1 MPWITKHRSDGT
13 SVTYTQKKYSDLVGR
28 GLLIV
33 LGVLVFAG
41 ILIKNV
47 FSLAT
52 LLDFGPSLYLR
63 NITHFHTD
71 EVIELDRRTFLFP
84 DRTTI
89 AAAEQA
95 QGAMAVLAKGQRLH
109 FEGQLPGAGSTWLAV
124 RAYSESKPI
133 AGWIWLPCD
142 SDGRGTGSAGADSC
156 WRKSIDWV
164 LKEERD
170 KLIARRIHDDL
181 SRAAISIT
189 RVQSGLEY
197 DRYKESAAAAARQEV
212 DVRLLGWDASSR
224 AFIADS
230 QMATFKTIRGQAE
243 EAAEHA
249 MFAIGA
255 LPVALQAST
264 RGRTAASVD
273 RPRTAA
279 ATSLPTPPP
288 RVATS
293 EPESA
298 LRAPVPASGAMVAVS
313 AATTPSIS
321 DGTADPQS
329 GAIAPSFDCG
339 QARLRAELLICAN
352 PDLAQADL
360 EVSQLYEAV
369 LAKVASPD
377 EVAGVRAFQR
387 QWLNGRRNQ
396 CDDVEC
402 LRIAHHNRLAML
414 ASQLRD

>member
-13 SVTYTQKKYSDLVGR
+13 SVTYTQKEYAELAGR

-33 LGVLVFAG
+33 LGVLIFVG
-41 ILIKNV
+41 VLIKNI
-47 FSLAT
+47 FSFAT
-52 LLDFGPSLYLR
+52 LLDFGPSLYMR

-84 DRTTI
+84 ARTTI
-89 AAAEQA
+89 AAAEQG
-95 QGAMAVLAKGQRLH
+95 QGAMAALGKRQRLH
-109 FEGQLPGAGSTWLAV
+109 FKGQVPGSGSTWLAV
-124 RAYSESKPI
+124 RAYSGSKPI

-142 SDGRGTGSAGADSC
+142 SDGRSSGPAGADPC
-156 WRKSIDWV
+156 WRKSIDWE

-189 RVQSGLEY
+189 RVESGLEY
-197 DRYKESAAAAARQEV
+197 DRYKESAAAATRQEV
-212 DVRLLGWDASSR
+212 DVRLLGWAASSR
-224 AFIADS
+224 AFIDDS
-230 QMATFKTIRGQAE
+230 QMAAFKTIRGQAE
-243 EAAEHA
+243 ETAEHA

-255 LPVALQAST
+255 LPVALQAAPV
-264 RGRTAASVD
+264 GRAAVSAD

-279 ATSLPTPPP
+279 TASLPTTPS

-293 EPESA
+293 EAEPGP
-298 LRAPVPASGAMVAVS
+298 RAPVPASSAIVAVAAAS
-313 AATTPSIS
+313 APLIS
-321 DGTADPQS
+321 GSTHDPQN

-339 QARLRAELLICAN
+339 QARLRAELLICAH

-360 EVSQLYEAV
+360 EVSQMYGAV

-377 EVAGVRAFQR
+377 EIAGIRAFQK

-402 LRIAHHNRLAML
+402 LRVAHQNRLAML